1 MSLKYLGISS
11 FCRHGVYEDKCEL
24 CALLRENEQLERK
37 VDYLIEQSRTLL
49 EVIGNSSLTKFFE
62 NVVFKGPKRGEENE

>member
-37 VDYLIEQSRTLL
+37 VDYLIEETIIR
-49 EVIGNSSLTKFFE
+49 
-62 NVVFKGPKRGEENE
+62 